1 MQLKSPSSKLLV
13 VVALL
18 APASV
23 TAQHATRISS
33 HSPSLPTRDPH
44 GRASRINEATP
55 RVDVYCP
62 PGALIRDTFVN
73 EAFTTTGPG
82 TCSLVVPFI
91 PIEFTSD
98 QSSALITDSPSPR
111 PASGTSQ
118 VAVTST
124 PNGTVSEA
132 VITPPPS
139 SSSAPIGS
147 DAENGPSDSSGRL
160 MIGTVVG
167 GGAAGIMLA
176 ALVGVWWWYRRKDQ
190 RNRRG
195 ARRDRYRE
203 ATPSH
208 LPSPSTARRD
218 DLRPGGGQTDQVG
231 DDGLGAGPSML
242 QDVEKRNA
250 TARSIGYEPQPDLR
264 EGSDHGAAALA
275 VGVTIFEQVGEGN
288 EHRAG
293 IPRNRHA
300 TEYSPDQFGRLEPS
314 NGGSPERPAFGTRR
328 VRREVDAGS
337 VHLPTGRESP
347 ADSEWDGTLST
358 ITLPPAYDELPAR
371 SESAEVGQAVATV
384 HRGVE
389 ECTY

>member
-13 VVALL
+13 DVVVALL
-18 APASV
+18 APAGV

-33 HSPSLPTRDPH
+33 HSPSLPTRDTH
-44 GRASRINEATP
+44 GRASPGEEIPISTSF
-55 RVDVYCP
+55 YCP
-62 PGALIRDTFVN
+62 PITFIPDPFINKTFSVTGSCTTFV
-73 EAFTTTGPG
+73 ETT
-82 TCSLVVPFI
+82 
-91 PIEFTSD
+91 IENTSD
-98 QSSALITDSPSPR
+98 PSSALTVAS
-111 PASGTSQ
+111 PASSTSQ

-124 PNGTVSEA
+124 PSGTVSEA
-132 VITPPPS
+132 VIAPPPS
-139 SSSAPIGS
+139 SSSAPIG
-147 DAENGPSDSSGRL
+147 PSVSSGRL
-160 MIGTVVG
+160 MIGTALG
-167 GGAAGIMLA
+167 GGAAGIMLV
-176 ALVGVWWWYRRKDQ
+176 ALVGVWWWYRRKDR
-190 RNRRG
+190 RNRSG

-208 LPSPSTARRD
+208 LPSPSTTRMNN
-218 DLRPGGGQTDQVG
+218 LRPGGGQADQVG
-231 DDGLGAGPSML
+231 DDGLPGAGPSML
-242 QDVEKRNA
+242 QDVEKMHP

-275 VGVTIFEQVGEGN
+275 VGVTSFEQVGEGN
-288 EHRAG
+288 EHRTD

-300 TEYSPDQFGRLEPS
+300 TEYSPDQFGRLDPGS
-314 NGGSPERPAFGTRR
+314 GGSPERPVFGTRR